1 VHRLLEN
8 TSLTIANDPY
18 FDDHEYIYPIG
29 SYNGLLCVRSNI
41 NNAGGY
47 SLYLWNPATRSL
59 SNKIEFVHCDHWPH
73 WWNYGFGYDNST
85 GTYKIVSLCLLS
97 KEVRVLSIGDNV
109 WRNIQSFPD
118 THLIISNRGV
128 YANGSLNWLT
138 IPKRSEY
145 ENWKN
150 VSICQYVIISL
161 DLSTETHCPLLPPW
175 GFDKV
180 PLVWPQFVVLMDSLC
195 FSHDFN
201 GTDLII
207 W

>member
-1 VHRLLEN
+1 MLHVFLPHELIREVLSFLPVRSLMRLKCVCKSWKTLISNPTFVKLHFKRSARNKQLAIFSSPYSSSSNLRIVSHVPVHRLLEN

-18 FDDHEYIYPIG
+18 FDDHGYIYPIG

-118 THLIISNRGV
+118 THLIIS
-128 YANGSLNWLT
+128 
-138 IPKRSEY
+138 I
-145 ENWKN
+145 
-150 VSICQYVIISL
+150 
-161 DLSTETHCPLLPPW
+161 
-175 GFDKV
+175 
-180 PLVWPQFVVLMDSLC
+180 
-195 FSHDFN
+195 
-201 GTDLII
+201 
-207 W
+207 

>member
-1 VHRLLEN
+1 
-8 TSLTIANDPY
+8 
-18 FDDHEYIYPIG
+18 
-29 SYNGLLCVRSNI
+29 
-41 NNAGGY
+41 
-47 SLYLWNPATRSL
+47 
-59 SNKIEFVHCDHWPH
+59 
-73 WWNYGFGYDNST
+73 
-85 GTYKIVSLCLLS
+85 
-97 KEVRVLSIGDNV
+97 VRVLSIGDNV

-180 PLVWPQFVVLMDSLC
+180 PLVWPQLVVLMDSLC